1 MMDTAQL
8 TAHLHLLHSS
18 FRHYV
23 GRDLAGLA
31 WQGVS
36 TAHTLDA
43 APFVLL
49 SHNTDADPF
58 FTYGNQK
65 ALEVFEMDWETLT
78 QLPSRYSAEALV
90 REEREHLLQTV
101 ARQGYIDD
109 YAGVRISSSGRRF
122 LIRQAIV
129 WNLRDAQ
136 GNYAG
141 QAAYFDQWEYLPEI
155 TRTRYSQ
162 G

>member
-31 WQGVS
+31 WQGES
-36 TAHTLDA
+36 TALALHQS
-43 APFVLL
+43 PFVLL
-49 SHNTDADPF
+49 SHNTNADPI

-65 ALEVFEMDWETLT
+65 ALEVFEMEWETLT
-78 QLPSRYSAEALV
+78 QLPSRYSAEALL

-101 ARQGYIDD
+101 ARQGYIDH

-129 WNLRDAQ
+129 WNVRDAQ
-136 GNYAG
+136 GHYAG
-141 QAAYFDQWEYLPEI
+141 QAAYFDQWEYLPENH
-155 TRTRYSQ
+155 
-162 G
+162 

>member
-1 MMDTAQL
+1 MMDSAQL
-8 TAHLHLLHSS
+8 TAHLYLLHSS

-23 GRDLAGLA
+23 GRDLAELK
-31 WQGVS
+31 WQGEN
-36 TAHTLDA
+36 TALALDT

-49 SHNTDADPF
+49 SHNTDADPI

-129 WNLRDAQ
+129 WNLRDAH

-141 QAAYFDQWEYLPEI
+141 QAAYFDQWEYLPENH
-155 TRTRYSQ
+155 
-162 G
+162 

>member
-1 MMDTAQL
+1 MDTAQL

-31 WQGVS
+31 WQDVS
-36 TAHTLDA
+36 TAHMLDA

-49 SHNTDADPF
+49 SHNTDADPL

-109 YAGVRISSSGRRF
+109 YAGCAF
-122 LIRQAIV
+122 PA
-129 WNLRDAQ
+129 
-136 GNYAG
+136 AG
-141 QAAYFDQWEYLPEI
+141 GVF
-155 TRTRYSQ
+155 
-162 G
+162 